1 MCTDIGDIS
10 DEGKSRKISDSEMS
24 SMDSLLG
31 KLGANTESTE
41 YDQVQDKDEKK
52 ASSQD

>member
-31 KLGANTESTE
+31 KLGTAEEPAQNE
-41 YDQVQDKDEKK
+41 QVQGKDEKP
-52 ASSQD
+52 SSSSD